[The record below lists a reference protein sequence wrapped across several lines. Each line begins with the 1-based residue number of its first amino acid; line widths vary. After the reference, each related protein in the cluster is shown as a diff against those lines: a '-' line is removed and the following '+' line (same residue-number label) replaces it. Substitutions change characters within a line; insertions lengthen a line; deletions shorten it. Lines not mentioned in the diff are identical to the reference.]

1 MWRLYERALR
11 KAYNDNLSLS
21 FQDFLNKDNS
31 FTIYNQ
37 NIHWHAKFIKP

>member
-1 MWRLYERALR
+1 MWRPYERVLR

-37 NIHWHAKFIKP
+37 NIQSLAREIY